1 MKKINKILAVILSI
15 AVMITTTFA
24 VTVDAYAAGKPSATS
39 ITSVSAKSSSIT
51 VKWKKKSC
59 TGYQIQYSTSSKF
72 KSAKTVK
79 VTKAKTVSK
88 TISKLK
94 SGKKYYVRVRTYKKS
109 GKKTLYSKWS
119 KTKSVTTK
127 KSSGNVSKGMT
138 LKVTLNK
145 PKSSAPEEYI
155 NNKISLSWNK
165 VKGADFYEIYVE
177 TLDGSELKFKNSE
190 YGFVTTKNTSKNV
203 VFENHQL
210 DCSLGCD
217 SVYIRVE
224 AYDKY
229 YDKNFDMYLQKKIAY
244 AKQEVKLTKCED
256 SAKIMLDEAY
266 AQMNITSDMS
276 DFDKI
281 VQIQKW
287 IDANWH
293 YTVEGDSDHNDIICS
308 CCHEDGRS
316 SDYVGLSAHL
326 IVITRHGGCNSFAY
340 AFRYFANK
348 AGIPCYVITGTN
360 KDMGTPH
367 YWNWVCVDGYWYG
380 YDCESYTTIEHA
392 SGFDS
397 GDYYLRDNCEMTLSS
412 NSMKIVKSCQP
423 YGNDKETNITDRLRT
438 ALWGTSDYMK
448 YIVKPIS

>member
-1 MKKINKILAVILSI
+1 MKKVNKILAVILSI

-24 VTVDAYAAGKPSATS
+24 VTVDAYAASKPSATS

-59 TGYQIQYSTSSKF
+59 TGYQIQYSTSSNF

-79 VTKAKTVSK
+79 ITKASTVSK
-88 TISKLK
+88 TISSLK
-94 SGKKYYVRVRTYKKS
+94 SSKKYYVRVRTYKKS

-119 KTKSVTTK
+119 KAKSITTK

-177 TLDGSELKFKNSE
+177 TLDGSELKLENSK
-190 YGFVTTKNTSKNV
+190 YGCVTTKNTSKDV
-203 VFENHQL
+203 VLKNNQL
-210 DCSLGCD
+210 DCGLGCD

-224 AYDKY
+224 ARDKY
-229 YDKNFDMYLQKKIAY
+229 YDKGLEMTLYKEIAY
-244 AKQEVKLTKCED
+244 AKQEVKLTKCEG
-256 SAKIMLDEAY
+256 SARAMVDEAY

-293 YTVEGDSDHNDIICS
+293 YEEGGNGCS
-308 CCHEDGRS
+308 CEFEDDTTGSQPFVGGRIHS
-316 SDYVGLSAHL
+316 
-326 IVITRHGGCNSFAY
+326 ITRDGFGGCQDFAY

-348 AGIPCYVITGTN
+348 AGVPCEVINGTN
-360 KDMGTPH
+360 KKTGVGH
-367 YWNWVCVDGYWYG
+367 YWNWVCVDGYWYD
-380 YDCESYTTIEHA
+380 YDCENYGVA
-392 SGFDS
+392 GNRFV
-397 GDYYLRDNCEMTLSS
+397 NCTNQAVIAVLFCNTSQIYNLSK
-412 NSMKIVKSCQP
+412 NSMTVLDKSNP
-423 YGNDKETNITDRLRT
+423 KADDNMILDKNTIINRVLYNRDEMGR
-438 ALWGTSDYMK
+438 
-448 YIVKPIS
+448 VIS